1 MDQVFLS
8 GPRLQTHENPGKTS
22 WRKQWRTTHKDLW
35 LSSPTV
41 NLLCRS
47 DTAFIYC
54 LYLFIGQLNMASCA
68 LAWSGL
74 TICLRRLGGCCWQF
88 VCGFSM
94 LSRVGGKKTEGSEF
108 LWLEYWTTVPFLP
121 NRMCSKKAF
130 GAFSAFILHFDCLL
144 LFHKT
149 STHIQ
154 SWKPTCSHHRL
165 TPEITHK
172 TKQQYHWLSIY
183 WLKTGVQLWYC
194 YNYS

>member
-1 MDQVFLS
+1 MFLS

-94 LSRVGGKKTEGSEF
+94 LSRVGGKKLKVNSYDWNIGLLCLF
-108 LWLEYWTTVPFLP
+108 YQIGCV
-121 NRMCSKKAF
+121 RKKHLVL
-130 GAFSAFILHFDCLL
+130 SVHSYCILIVCFYSTKPVH
-144 LFHKT
+144 T
-149 STHIQ
+149 SNHESLHVVIIVSLQ
-154 SWKPTCSHHRL
+154 KLH
-165 TPEITHK
+165 
-172 TKQQYHWLSIY
+172 TKQNNSIIDYLS
-183 WLKTGVQLWYC
+183 TG
-194 YNYS
+194 